1 MNYSKAHHYFRTKCH
16 TEDVF
21 SSPEKYLGQN
31 YAIILDFWWYLET
44 MTREQLQYADAKY
57 HSYNTRNS
65 ENRYRIIRSRAYGEI
80 GEARVNMAIETTR
93 LISREILEDFCYVAT
108 PVTAELIALQTIFD
122 NGEELIYLPMLSF

>member
-1 MNYSKAHHYFRTKCH
+1 MNYSKAHHYFRTRCG

-21 SSPEKYLGQN
+21 FNPEKCLGQN

-44 MTREQLQYADAKY
+44 MTREQLQYADSKY
-57 HSYNTRNS
+57 HSYNIRNS

-80 GEARVNMAIETTR
+80 GNDRADIAIEATR
-93 LISREILEDFCYVAT
+93 QISREILLDFCYVAA
-108 PVTAELIALQTIFD
+108 PVTAELISLQTIFD

>member
-1 MNYSKAHHYFRTKCH
+1 MNYSKAHRLLQTEYY

-21 SSPEKYLGQN
+21 FNPEKYLGQN

-44 MTREQLQYADAKY
+44 MTREQLKDADAKY
-57 HSYNTRNS
+57 YSTTGNS
-65 ENRYRIIRSRAYGEI
+65 ENRYRIIREYTVDKLGYTSTSRAIEVT
-80 GEARVNMAIETTR
+80 RV
-93 LISREILEDFCYVAT
+93 ISSGILGTFCCVAA

>member
-1 MNYSKAHHYFRTKCH
+1 MNYSKAHRLFQTELS

-21 SSPEKYLGQN
+21 FNPEKYLGQN

-44 MTREQLQYADAKY
+44 MTPEQLKDADARY
-57 HSYNTRNS
+57 DFITGNS
-65 ENRYRIIRSRAYGEI
+65 VNRYRIIRKYAVDKLGYTSTSRAIDVTRDISI
-80 GEARVNMAIETTR
+80 G
-93 LISREILEDFCYVAT
+93 ILGTFCSVAA

>member
-1 MNYSKAHHYFRTKCH
+1 MNYSKAHRLFRTQWS

-21 SSPEKYLGQN
+21 FNPEKYLGQN

-44 MTREQLQYADAKY
+44 MTREQLEDADARY
-57 HSYNTRNS
+57 DFIPGNS
-65 ENRYRIIRSRAYGEI
+65 GNRYRSIKEYAIYKLGYASATG
-80 GEARVNMAIETTR
+80 AIEVTR
-93 LISREILEDFCYVAT
+93 QISRGIKQDFCHIAA

>member
-1 MNYSKAHHYFRTKCH
+1 MNYSKAHRLFQTELS

-21 SSPEKYLGQN
+21 FNPEKYLGQN

-44 MTREQLQYADAKY
+44 MTPEQLKDADARY
-57 HSYNTRNS
+57 DFIAGNS
-65 ENRYRIIRSRAYGEI
+65 VNRYRIISGYAVDKLGDASTT
-80 GEARVNMAIETTR
+80 GAIEVT
-93 LISREILEDFCYVAT
+93 REISMGILGKFCFVAA